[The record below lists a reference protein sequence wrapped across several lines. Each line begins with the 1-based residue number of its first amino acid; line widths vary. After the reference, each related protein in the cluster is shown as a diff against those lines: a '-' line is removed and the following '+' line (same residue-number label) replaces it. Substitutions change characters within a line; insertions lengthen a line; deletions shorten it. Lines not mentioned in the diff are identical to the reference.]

1 MEMMLRRIKDAGANV
16 VWIGHN
22 NPGEVIADKAEPG
35 LSYAVWAAAQDSR
48 HPERQTALAM
58 IEAQHRMLR
67 AARAVGLPAVFPI
80 GYQIHMGRDWRDAHP
95 KEMRHDAAGQWL
107 DIFNGGVS
115 ASPYSAAYRADI
127 RRYYEW
133 VRDEFV
139 MPYRDVILMLN
150 LADEPLGGDYSAPAE
165 KEFTAR
171 TGQTFATAAAASL
184 GAFQDSVI
192 VDHAV
197 WSAEQWLELAPDVP
211 MTISFC
217 GSQGRWSY
225 GMPNVEALFRETPP
239 NFVPTFDAYV
249 HDYLPWKPLTEAEV
263 GSLALFVRTLG
274 YYSERYDREFW
285 LWSAGNRWGLA
296 GYGSSNPGG
305 VSDAVANGYLL
316 ALAAR
321 STGGN
326 LRGMAVWAYNVKD
339 QGLYGDSDPAPYD
352 RETLFV
358 RVSESFT
365 KWRRL
370 MGTTALGARAE
381 MLIYLSETLAHAHR
395 GATRNA
401 VSDSALDYDA
411 LLPLTRQATRTARVG
426 ELPLDF
432 AGVHTLLVLDPTP
445 ATLSE
450 AARERLREF
459 AGNGGRLIATAPVL
473 ASLRA
478 ERNTVIIGG
487 DPLALTADEWAA
499 LFPSSPGI
507 HIATPDAALVYLP
520 AGDRAAL
527 PVAQTWRVFDRIGT
541 QRPGATKL
549 HEHEVALSP

>member
-1 MEMMLRRIKDAGANV
+1 METLLRRIRDAGANV

-35 LSYAVWAAAQDSR
+35 LSYAVWAAAQTAT

-80 GYQIHMGRDWRDAHP
+80 GYQSHLGRDWRDAHP

-133 VRDEFV
+133 VRAEFV
-139 MPYRDVILMLN
+139 TPYRDVILMLN

-165 KEFTAR
+165 REFTAR
-171 TGQTFATAAAASL
+171 TGQTFANADPVSL

-192 VDHAV
+192 VDYAV
-197 WSAEQWLELAPDVP
+197 WSAQQWLELAPDLPVT
-211 MTISFC
+211 MSFC

-225 GMPNVEALFRETPP
+225 LMPNVEALFRDPP
-239 NFVPTFDAYV
+239 RNFIPTFDAYV
-249 HDYLPWKPLTEAEV
+249 HDYLPWEPLTEAEV

-274 YYSERYDREFW
+274 HYSQRYDREFW

-326 LRGMAVWAYNVKD
+326 LRGLAVWAYNVKD

-352 RETLFV
+352 RESLFA
-358 RVSESFT
+358 RVSQSFVE
-365 KWRRL
+365 WRRL
-370 MGTTALGARAE
+370 MGRTALGGE
-381 MLIYLSETLAHAHR
+381 PETLLLLPDPVRWRHL

-401 VSDSALDYDA
+401 VQASPINFDD
-411 LLPLTRQATRTARVG
+411 LLPLTRRDERAVLLGR
-426 ELPLDF
+426 LPT
-432 AGVHTLLVLDPTP
+432 TLASFSTVLVLAHDVDSFSPSD
-445 ATLSE
+445 LQ
-450 AARERLREF
+450 RLEEF
-459 AGNGGRLIATAPVL
+459 VRTGGRVLATDAVLKALNAPADATA
-473 ASLRA
+473 AFSA
-478 ERNTVIIGG
+478 G
-487 DPLALTADEWAA
+487 PLTYSSADWAA
-499 LFPSSPGI
+499 LYPGGPGI
-507 HIATPDAALVYLP
+507 AVS
-520 AGDRAAL
+520 AGDLAL
-527 PVAQTWRVFDRIGT
+527 LYSPVDPAPLPGPRRWRIFDHNGE
-541 QRPGATKL
+541 QRPGAIEL
-549 HEHEVALSP
+549 REHEFALSP